1 MDVQG
6 ERLTSSA
13 QHGVLFSILLFFFHT
28 LFGSTDLYLSMSR
41 ILYPCFVSLFAFLP
55 LFLSFS
61 CLVLSCLSFRLS
73 FCLYF
78 GPSFLSLFLSSLVWS
93 SLTPTSF
100 STYAHTKTL
109 SFCFSFSVSETTK
122 VICIIKYFET
132 ESFPTFSLSRVHF
145 QPCSPG
151 FRLFQDAVNFS
162 LKYIKRKKRERIVTD
177 FIASRVLLNAT

>member
-1 MDVQG
+1 MCRVSVWLPAHSTVSYFQ
-6 ERLTSSA
+6 
-13 QHGVLFSILLFFFHT
+13 FFFFSFIPFSGPQICT
-28 LFGSTDLYLSMSR
+28 SLCLASCTPVLSH
-41 ILYPCFVSLFAFLP
+41 YSLFLP

-93 SLTPTSF
+93 SLTPTSLP
-100 STYAHTKTL
+100 TYAHTKTL